1 MPGQEIHPLESDVK
15 VTWKWGH
22 YQSMQNFKLRLQR
35 EKGFFSEAKRPG
47 FVYVS
52 VMNFL
57 TKKALFWRT

>member
-1 MPGQEIHPLESDVK
+1 
-15 VTWKWGH
+15 
-22 YQSMQNFKLRLQR
+22 MQNFKLRLQR